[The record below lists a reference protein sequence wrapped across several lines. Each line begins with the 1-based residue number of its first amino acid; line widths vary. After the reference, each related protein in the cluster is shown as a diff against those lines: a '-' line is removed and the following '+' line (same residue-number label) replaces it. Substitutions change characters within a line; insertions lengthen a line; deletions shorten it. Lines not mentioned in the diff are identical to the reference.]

1 MSNAPVVLLEQ
12 PNNRGTIT
20 AVVEQ
25 DDRTAYFYLYP
36 SDVLGGRYNM
46 RPCWLRNLV
55 PAPASKDV
63 QGMQNGMA
71 PLLEARF
78 CNHPEGK
85 APLDPEELAIMWTE
99 EDDGAAVFYQGQ
111 PLGIIPGWSLSSDR
125 PVGYATDC
133 IGSEDESILFP
144 LGNPESNILHQRIER
159 SAAFWDK
166 WGDEEHNPWMPI
178 QQEFL
183 NAYEEQFDKMLQYY
197 AIDEQ
202 KWPPMALAR
211 FEKDNIVYFISLGI
225 SIRPMPWVEL
235 LYNDKAPGFRRMEL
249 GLAVDK
255 NEFTEAEIMAMAQGL
270 SGIADSPW
278 RNLSWFGE
286 GHTISSQ
293 VVPPSFES
301 FILSSALYNGPAIN
315 LPQMEGD
322 KVNLYWASPIT
333 KAEREFAHSKANGG
347 YDLLEKMIQ
356 SGITHVVKKREGII
370 A

>member
-12 PNNRGTIT
+12 SNNRGTIT

-25 DDRTAYFYLYP
+25 DERTAYFYLYP
-36 SDVLGGRYNM
+36 SDALGGRYNM
-46 RPCWLRNLV
+46 RPCWLRNLI
-55 PAPASKDV
+55 PAPAGKDV
-63 QGMQNGMA
+63 QGMKDGMA

-85 APLDPEELAIMWTE
+85 APLDPEQLAIMWSE
-99 EDDGAAVFYQGQ
+99 EDDGAAVFYEGQ

-125 PVGYATDC
+125 PVGYAQDC
-133 IGSEDESILFP
+133 IGSEGESILFP
-144 LGNPESNILHQRIER
+144 FGKPESNVLHQRIAR
-159 SAAFWDK
+159 TAAFWDK
-166 WGDEEHNPWMPI
+166 WGDEENNPWITI

-183 NAYEEQFDKMLQYY
+183 HAYKEQFGEEVQYY

-211 FEKDNIVYFISLGI
+211 FEKDDLVYFISLGL

-235 LYNDKAPGFRRMEL
+235 LYNDKAAGFRRMEL
-249 GLAVDK
+249 AIAVSKKD
-255 NEFTEAEIMAMAQGL
+255 FTETEIMTMAQGL
-270 SGIADSPW
+270 SGIADNPW
-278 RNLSWFGE
+278 RNLSWLGE

-293 VVPPSFES
+293 AVPASFES

-315 LPQMEGD
+315 LPAMEGD

-333 KAEREFAHSKANGG
+333 KVEREFAHSKANGG

-356 SGITHVVKKREGII
+356 GGLTHVVKKREGIVT
-370 A
+370 